1 RLGCFG
7 EVRFCRL
14 HVFPLALPA
23 LADRP
28 EDIPDLARHFLARLC
43 AEEGKRIRAITP
55 DALKL
60 LHTYPWPGNVR
71 QLENAVFRA
80 VVLAEGDEIGVSEF
94 PQIEAQLAHGRSHM
108 AGGAPARGRGPPPFW
123 GRDAAGGAAA
133 PPVTNPPPPARAVAP
148 PAPLPPR
155 A

>member
-1 RLGCFG
+1 
-7 EVRFCRL
+7 
-14 HVFPLALPA
+14 
-23 LADRP
+23 RP

-43 AEEGKRIRAITP
+43 AEEGKRIRTITP

-60 LHTYPWPGNVR
+60 LHIYPWPGNVR

-108 AGGAPARGRGPPPFW
+108 AGGAPARRPPPPPFP
-123 GRDAAGGAAA
+123 AAVAAAA
-133 PPVTNPPPPARAVAP
+133 PPA
-148 PAPLPPR
+148 
-155 A
+155 